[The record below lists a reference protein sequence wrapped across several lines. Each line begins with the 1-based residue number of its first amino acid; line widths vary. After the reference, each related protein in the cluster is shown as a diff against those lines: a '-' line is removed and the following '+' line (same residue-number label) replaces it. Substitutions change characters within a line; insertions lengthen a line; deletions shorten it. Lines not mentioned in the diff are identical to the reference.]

1 MKSQVYSWR
10 VAEEVKADLER
21 EARIRGISVSEI
33 LDTAVRDWLKKSG
46 GQNNEEEA
54 QQKIRAAAAPYVG
67 ALSGGNRGHAANV
80 RKVIRER
87 LRRRYGR

>member
-10 VAEEVKADLER
+10 VAQEVKADLER
-21 EARIRGISVSEI
+21 EARMRGVSVSAI
-33 LDTAVRDWLKKSG
+33 LDMAVRDWLSKTG
-46 GQNNEEEA
+46 AQDDEEG

-67 ALSGGNRGHAANV
+67 ALTGIGPGNAANV

-87 LRRRYGR
+87 VRRRYGR